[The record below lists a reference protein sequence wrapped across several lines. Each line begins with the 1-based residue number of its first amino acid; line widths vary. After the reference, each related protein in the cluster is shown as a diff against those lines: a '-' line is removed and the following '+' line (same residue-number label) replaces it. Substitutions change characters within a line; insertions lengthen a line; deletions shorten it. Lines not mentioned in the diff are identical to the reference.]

1 MTFFFNRKDRIIQ
14 FIPMNNI
21 VSVPSSSIPINWK
34 YLGANFFCSSLFQR
48 VQVSDCKRYLL
59 TFLLDLNG
67 DRWIRRGFNFLG
79 HCCFLCFFL
88 GGFRKKSH
96 DVGDSRVSNI
106 QLNQLWPS
114 PSFNHRTVLHF
125 VRWGWLWRA
134 GQIHLATCRK
144 SLKCRTCWTSFKFLL
159 AVCTSF
165 PFVYLHRL
173 WSVEDLRK
181 TKQLKLKYQSLF
193 RFDKK

>member
-1 MTFFFNRKDRIIQ
+1 MLLYSGLQMILSLKYQIILDLWLLHWLLILTLFFYRTDRKIQ
-14 FIPMNNI
+14 FLPMNNI
-21 VSVPSSSIPINWK
+21 VSVLSSGIPIDWK

-67 DRWIRRGFNFLG
+67 DRWIRRGFIFLR

-114 PSFNHRTVLHF
+114 PSFNHRTALRF
-125 VRWGWLWRA
+125 VRVALAGWPD
-134 GQIHLATCRK
+134 
-144 SLKCRTCWTSFKFLL
+144 SPSN
-159 AVCTSF
+159 VS
-165 PFVYLHRL
+165 
-173 WSVEDLRK
+173 
-181 TKQLKLKYQSLF
+181 
-193 RFDKK
+193 